1 MAKVETRKKTYS
13 IAERRFPEL
22 IPVLGSQSASDVSHK
37 PGGRLLLLTPALQ
50 LPPQSLRGLLPILL
64 LGEVEQTHN
73 WCGPTYKTKRVVG
86 PCRLRAVLRSPSFS
100 PPSYFILSA
109 SSGVENQRGQRGSTT
124 HEPHRP
130 IRATQT
136 RTKLTICA
144 INYSGRASELGGII
158 NLVDRRRSSY
168 HAVHAWGDHLSRA
181 KLTTRFD
188 DRYAVVKFSKS
199 GVSKKFQT
207 EVPVFCR

>member
-13 IAERRFPEL
+13 IAERRVPEL
-22 IPVLGSQSASDVSHK
+22 IPVLGSQSARDVSHK

-64 LGEVEQTHN
+64 LGEVEQRHN

-130 IRATQT
+130 TGDANTHKVDDLCD
-136 RTKLTICA
+136 KLQRSSVGA
-144 INYSGRASELGGII
+144 WRYYHLR
-158 NLVDRRRSSY
+158 RRRSSY

-199 GVSKKFQT
+199 GVSKKSQT

>member
-1 MAKVETRKKTYS
+1 MHGKGRNTEKTYS

-22 IPVLGSQSASDVSHK
+22 IPVLGSQSAGDVSHK

-50 LPPQSLRGLLPILL
+50 LPAQSLRGLLPILL
-64 LGEVEQTHN
+64 LGEVEQRHN
-73 WCGPTYKTKRVVG
+73 WCGPTYRTKRVVG

-130 IRATQT
+130 TGHANTHKVDDLCD
-136 RTKLTICA
+136 KLQ
-144 INYSGRASELGGII
+144 
-158 NLVDRRRSSY
+158 RSS
-168 HAVHAWGDHLSRA
+168 VGAWGYYQLS
-181 KLTTRFD
+181 
-188 DRYAVVKFSKS
+188 
-199 GVSKKFQT
+199 
-207 EVPVFCR
+207 